1 MEEGVKHDLEIVR
14 KSPYLRKEL
23 KDSVRGFIF
32 DIKTGLLNPV
42 LWAIRRNFKEV
53 DNKYN
58 LSLINSKLDI

>member
-42 LWAIRRNFKEV
+42 L
-53 DNKYN
+53 
-58 LSLINSKLDI
+58 